1 MEEEIEPVQQQNPG
15 QTKAQKHK
23 SLDRCKLQSGTRQA
37 EDEDRKGIR
46 DEQDCK
52 DSEEGPQRIE
62 AKGFGKPA
70 MDDMPEAA
78 CHPAGQARDAREGV
92 EGTPVEIGEAGWNE
106 PGRGQRQKP
115 DCAPYHFMVH
125 TRFG

>member
-1 MEEEIEPVQQQNPG
+1 MVEEIEPVQQQNSG
-15 QTKAQKHK
+15 QTDAHNRQ
-23 SLDRCKLQSGTRQA
+23 LLGRYELQPGTRQT
-37 EDEDRKGIR
+37 EDKNRKGIR

-78 CHPAGQARDAREGV
+78 CHPAGRARDAREGV
-92 EGTPVEIGEAGWNE
+92 EGTPVEIGEAGRNE

-115 DCAPYHFMVH
+115 DCTPYHFMVH